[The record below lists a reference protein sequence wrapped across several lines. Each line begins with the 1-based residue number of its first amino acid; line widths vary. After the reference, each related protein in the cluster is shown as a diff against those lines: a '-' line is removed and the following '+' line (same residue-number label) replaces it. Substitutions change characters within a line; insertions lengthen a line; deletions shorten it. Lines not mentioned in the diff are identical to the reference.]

1 MNHLH
6 FEAKRLKDLLY
17 NIEINSESLKLL
29 PSAFEEF
36 ALSISDSTRNSCLS
50 FIPELIRALYLP
62 IDPLPNIRAIE
73 KLISTLSWKD
83 IRELD
88 LVPYILTGA
97 TCGNEDIELFCLKML
112 SKSAKSITLNAID
125 ENIIS
130 CIISCISSKHCS
142 CANKAIEIICDLNLS
157 SDMFKERLLS
167 SFLALSLTQFFSLED
182 SFSSSSTIISR
193 FLTLILKLSSQSFE
207 MFKFLAS
214 SSLIHNM
221 MDLCDSND
229 LLMKLCKLDFLSSLL
244 ALNYTLE
251 WLESYGYF
259 KEAISPFLVF
269 QSRNIDVDT
278 ELLIIQ
284 SCKFIESMKYIS
296 FKDFKRIDSS
306 NNLISRLVENLS
318 YKSLSSSLYKANLF
332 TIAGIFCFSDDF
344 SEYIYFKLND
354 MSNLTETDNGLSALE
369 LIFSSPSD
377 KYTQL
382 FFEQKLSSKAMFD
395 IMMSAKSPFEST
407 RYSALLI
414 LKAIVKHPWGIL
426 KCVELTPLMEF
437 ILSRTIDEY
446 FDKII
451 KYDIVKIMEKTGRH
465 LLGPWEEEVLRYV
478 MKGVFGTSYQPGVL
492 L

>member
-17 NIEINSESLKLL
+17 DIEINSESFKLL
-29 PSAFEEF
+29 PLAFEEF

-50 FIPELIRALYLP
+50 FLPELIRALYLP
-62 IDPLPNIRAIE
+62 IDPLPNIRVIE

-83 IRELD
+83 ICELD
-88 LVPYILTGA
+88 LVPHILTGIM
-97 TCGNEDIELFCLKML
+97 CGNEDIELFCLKML
-112 SKSAKSITLNAID
+112 SKSTKAITPNDIN

-142 CANKAIEIICDLNLS
+142 SANKAIEIICDLNLS
-157 SDMFKERLLS
+157 SDMFRERLLS
-167 SFLALSLTQFFSLED
+167 SFLALSTQFFSSDD
-182 SFSSSSTIISR
+182 SFSSSSMIISR

-214 SSLIHNM
+214 SSLIDNVM
-221 MDLCDSND
+221 NLCNSND
-229 LLMKLCKLDFLSSLL
+229 LLMKLCKFDFLSSLL
-244 ALNYTLE
+244 TLNYTLE
-251 WLESYGYF
+251 WLENHGYF
-259 KEAISPFLVF
+259 KEAISPFLMS
-269 QSRNIDVDT
+269 QSSNIDVDT

-306 NNLISRLVENLS
+306 NNLVSRLVENLS
-318 YKSLSSSLYKANLF
+318 FRSLSSSLYKANLF
-332 TIAGIFCFSDDF
+332 TIAGMFCFSDDF

-354 MSNLTETDNGLSALE
+354 MSNLTKTDNGLSALQ

-382 FFEQKLSSKAMFD
+382 FFQQKLSSKAMFD

-407 RYSALLI
+407 RHSALLI
-414 LKAIVKHPWGIL
+414 LKEIVKHPWGIL

-437 ILSRTIDEY
+437 ILSRTTEEY
-446 FDKII
+446 FDRMV